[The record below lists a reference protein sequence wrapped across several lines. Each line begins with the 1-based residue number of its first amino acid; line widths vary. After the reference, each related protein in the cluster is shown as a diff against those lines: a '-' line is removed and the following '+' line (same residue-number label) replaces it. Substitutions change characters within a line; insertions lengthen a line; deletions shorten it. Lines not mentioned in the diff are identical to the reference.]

1 MMSGHGANPIFFNKK
16 KKDWASRILA
26 TQPTHLRP
34 ITSHFCVIPH
44 PLKLGVTC
52 VSSLISFVL
61 NMPIYAHHY
70 SMLNSIL
77 PKWCSDTL
85 TSDMKMSPVPLL
97 N

>member
-52 VSSLISFVL
+52 VLPLISFVL

-85 TSDMKMSPVPLL
+85 TSDMKMSPVPFL